1 MNKLSKIISYVLY
14 ALLAVTVV
22 FTIMYFTGG
31 DVPGEAYQT
40 PVYTDLFLNW
50 AKFLVLATACI
61 TIVFEIVN
69 VVLNPKNA
77 VRSLISIALL
87 VVIAFV
93 SYAIA
98 DGTPM
103 NLGAGYEGGDNIP
116 SMLKMAGAFLY
127 GTYILLGIV
136 VVAILGTELSRI
148 FK

>member
-31 DVPGEAYQT
+31 EIPGEAYET
-40 PVYTDLFLNW
+40 PVYTDLMLNW
-50 AKFLVLATACI
+50 AKFLVIATAGI
-61 TIVFEIVN
+61 TIIFEVVN
-69 VVLNPKNA
+69 VALNPKNA
-77 VRSLISIALL
+77 VRSLISIAVL

-93 SYAIA
+93 SYGLA

-103 NLGAGYEGGDNIP
+103 NLGGYEGSDNVP
-116 SMLKMAGAFLY
+116 SMLKLAGAFLY
-127 GTYILLGIV
+127 GTYVLLGIV
-136 VVAILGTELSRI
+136 IVAILGTELSRV